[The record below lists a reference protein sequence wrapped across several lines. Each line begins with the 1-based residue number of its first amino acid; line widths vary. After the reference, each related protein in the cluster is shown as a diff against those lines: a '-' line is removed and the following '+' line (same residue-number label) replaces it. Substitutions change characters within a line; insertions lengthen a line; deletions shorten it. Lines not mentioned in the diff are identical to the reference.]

1 MRHTEDISG
10 IHLGFQLAPMIDVV
24 FVLMLFFML
33 MAGAVKMERE
43 IRTAMPGSII
53 DDSFGSEEL
62 TIAITEDGTVTM
74 NDEEFDS
81 PTDKKLPRLTT
92 DLSKLKKDSDLRGS
106 KVLVTLQTETQVRY
120 ERIMDVLNALAK
132 AKITNVTFTLGE
144 EM

>member
-1 MRHTEDISG
+1 
-10 IHLGFQLAPMIDVV
+10 MIDIV
-24 FVLMLFFML
+24 FVLMLFFMV

-43 IRTAMPGSII
+43 IRTAMPGSIMQDWGCGG
-53 DDSFGSEEL
+53 DDL

-92 DLSKLKKDSDLRGS
+92 DLIKLKKDADAHGS

-120 ERIMDVLNALAK
+120 ERIMDVLNVLAK
-132 AKITNVTFTLGE
+132 AQITNITFTLGDE
-144 EM
+144 EL